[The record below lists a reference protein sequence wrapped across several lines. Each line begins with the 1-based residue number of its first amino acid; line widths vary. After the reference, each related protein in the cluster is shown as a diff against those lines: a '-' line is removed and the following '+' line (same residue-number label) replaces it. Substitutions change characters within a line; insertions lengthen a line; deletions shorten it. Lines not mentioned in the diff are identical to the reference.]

1 MYLSYIKPKFVG
13 TRRKKETHILKSYR
27 ANQKENVSM
36 NILESTLEEEHSKNE
51 VSDKKVQTPPLFPDK
66 TSITNHSSQHIKCE
80 AHRDIADED
89 SEYDDNEKYAIS
101 KIKDAV
107 MQLMNRRDLPPR
119 ITFIDF
125 AGQSMYY
132 AFHQIYL
139 SPKACAILVL
149 DMTKGFEEKIDIADT
164 DEKGCSHL
172 KSWTYKGN

>member
-1 MYLSYIKPKFVG
+1 
-13 TRRKKETHILKSYR
+13 
-27 ANQKENVSM
+27 M
-36 NILESTLEEEHSKNE
+36 NILESSLEEEDSENE
-51 VSDKKVQTPPLFPDK
+51 VSDKKGVQTPPLLPDI
-66 TSITNHSSQHIKCE
+66 TSITNHTSQQIKCE
-80 AHRDIADED
+80 AHREIVDAD
-89 SEYDDNEKYAIS
+89 SEYEKYAIS

-107 MQLMNRRDLPPR
+107 MQLMNRKDLPPR

-139 SPKACAILVL
+139 SPKSCSILVL
-149 DMTKGFEEKIDIADT
+149 DMTKGFEEKIDVADT